1 MQFVTLSR
9 RRTDKFSES
18 EFAPYIPDEMQ
29 QARALYAEGFI
40 RQIWRRDDLAGA
52 CILWEADTEA
62 SVRDLLNRLPLVRAG
77 MLEIVALIPLR
88 PYPGF
93 CPQQS
98 K

>member
-1 MQFVTLSR
+1 MQFMTVSR

-29 QARALYAEGFI
+29 QARALYSEGSI
-40 RQIWRRDDLAGA
+40 RQIWRRDDVAGA

-62 SVRDLLNRLPLVRAG
+62 SVRELLNRLPLVRAG
-77 MLEIVALIPLR
+77 MLEIVALMPLR
-88 PYPGF
+88 PYAGF
-93 CPQQS
+93 GPQQS

>member
-9 RRTDKFSES
+9 RRTEKFSDAD
-18 EFAPYIPDEMQ
+18 FAPYISDEMQ

-40 RQIWRRDDLAGA
+40 RQIWRREDVPGA

-62 SVRDLLNRLPLVRAG
+62 NVRDLLNRLPLVRAG

-88 PYPGF
+88 PYAGF
-93 CPQQS
+93 GPQPS